1 MKRFVKGDLD
11 GFFALGLDNMIMFL
25 LMSNLCLGF
34 LGFSTDLFYG
44 RILPAMAV
52 GLVIG
57 NLFYARQALQ
67 LAKKENRDDVCAIPY
82 GTNLITVI
90 VYTFLVMYPAQQ
102 KALAGGLSKEEAD
115 IVSWH
120 AGLIACLGSGLI
132 EFFGA
137 FAAEWIRKVTPRA
150 ALLAALAGI
159 GIAFIG
165 MDYVFR
171 AYAYPLIGFT
181 TLGLTLLVYFGKV
194 KFKFGLPGG
203 FVVLATGTLLAWYL
217 HLTGGANIVPVGA
230 IDYGQA
236 GFRLPIPPVR
246 DVLDSFN
253 YLVEYLPIIIPMG
266 FINLVLS
273 LQNIE
278 SAAAAG
284 DSYDSKPAL
293 AFNGLGTIGAAL
305 CGAPFPTTIYIG
317 HPGWKA
323 IGARAGY
330 SSLNAIVWSLVCL
343 TGTLSFIVYFIPIEA
358 GMAILIWIGLMMGT
372 QAFQTIPRHHIPA
385 VVVGIIPVLGAYMAL
400 GIKHAL
406 FVAGATTGANLFTP
420 EINDAF
426 VTYRQFYTDGVFALE
441 QGWVYTSLVL
451 SAATICIIERKFRH
465 AALWFLVG
473 ALLSSI
479 GFMHTYEFVP
489 SDVVGKL
496 SLSLPKWAWG
506 YLVLAALMYIAP
518 WITTVAKD
526 EPNANADAD
535 PPI

>member
-34 LGFSTDLFYG
+34 LGFSNDLFYG

-52 GLVIG
+52 GLIIG
-57 NLFYARQALQ
+57 NVFYARQALK

-82 GTNLITVI
+82 GTNLVTVI

-102 KALAGGLSKEEAD
+102 KALAEGLSKEGAD
-115 IVSWH
+115 VIAWH

-137 FAAEWIRKVTPRA
+137 FVVERIRSVTPRA

-171 AYAYPLIGFT
+171 TYAYPLIGFT

-194 KFKFGLPGG
+194 KFKLGLPGG
-203 FVVLATGTLLAWYL
+203 FVVVATGTIIAWVMHY
-217 HLTGGANIVPVGA
+217 TGGANLVPVGSLDFQQ
-230 IDYGQA
+230 IGL
-236 GFRLPIPPVR
+236 RLPVPPIW
-246 DVLDSFN
+246 DIIASFS
-253 YLVEYLPIIIPMG
+253 YLVEYLPIIVPMG

-284 DSYDSKPAL
+284 DSFESKPAL

-305 CGAPFPTTIYIG
+305 CGAPFPTSIYIG

-330 SSLNAIVWSLVCL
+330 STLNAIVWSVVCFS
-343 TGTLSFIVYFIPIEA
+343 GTLSFIVYFIPIEA
-358 GMAILIWIGLMMGT
+358 GMAILIWIGVMMGA
-372 QAFQTIPRHHIPA
+372 QAFQTTPRHHAPA
-385 VVVGIIPVLGAYMAL
+385 VIIGMIPVLAAYMAL
-400 GIKHAL
+400 GIKHAMFVGGAISGNSL
-406 FVAGATTGANLFTP
+406 FNAQAT
-420 EINDAF
+420 DAF
-426 VTYRQFYTDGVFALE
+426 VSMRQFYADGAFALE
-441 QGWVYTSLVL
+441 QGWVYTSIVL

-465 AALWFLVG
+465 ASCWFIVG
-473 ALLSSI
+473 AVLSAV
-479 GFMHTYEFVP
+479 GFMHTYEFMP
-489 SDVVGKL
+489 TDVVGHL
-496 SLSLPKWAWG
+496 TLSLPKWTWG
-506 YLVLAALMYIAP
+506 YLVLAAIMFIAP
-518 WITTVAKD
+518 WITLPKD
-526 EPNANADAD
+526 DSEP
-535 PPI
+535 PV